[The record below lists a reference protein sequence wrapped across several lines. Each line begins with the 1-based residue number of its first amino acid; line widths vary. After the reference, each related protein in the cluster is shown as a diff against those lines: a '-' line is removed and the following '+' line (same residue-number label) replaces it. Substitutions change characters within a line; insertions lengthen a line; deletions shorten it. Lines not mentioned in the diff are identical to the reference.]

1 MDIVLFIL
9 RILIVVA
16 LYAFLGVVLYVLLR
30 EQRPGYVLIQIPG
43 GDGGWVE
50 AASVEPVFAR

>member
-1 MDIVLFIL
+1 V
-9 RILIVVA
+9 R
-16 LYAFLGVVLYVLLR
+16 LR

-50 AASVEPVFAR
+50 SNSVEPIFAR